1 MQKGDFQKDVFV
13 HRNKMYRFALSYLKN
28 EEEAKDVVQEVLM
41 KLWETRPDLESIN
54 NLEAWCMTLTR
65 NKSLDALKRAGRK
78 RNEKLEIHHEPAHAT
93 NHSPLQVVTEK
104 ESIENVKRITD
115 ELPEK
120 QKTAFTLREIQGY
133 SYLEICDIME
143 ISMSQVKVSIHRARN
158 TIKDE
163 LKKRYS
169 YE

>member
-1 MQKGDFQKDVFV
+1 
-13 HRNKMYRFALSYLKN
+13 MYRFALSYLKN
-28 EEEAKDVVQEVLM
+28 EEEAKDVVQEVLI
-41 KLWETRPDLESIN
+41 KLWETRSELEKVN
-54 NLEAWCMTLTR
+54 NIEAWCMTLTR

-104 ESIENVKRITD
+104 ESVENVKKIAD

-143 ISMSQVKVSIHRARN
+143 ISMSQVKVNIFRARN

>member
-13 HRNKMYRFALSYLKN
+13 HRNKMYRFALSYIKN

-41 KLWETRPDLESIN
+41 KMWETRSDLDEVK

-65 NKSLDALKRAGRK
+65 NKSLDALKRAGRQ
-78 RNEKLEIHHEPAHAT
+78 RNEKLEIHHEPSNST
-93 NHSPLQVVTEK
+93 SHSPLQVMTDK
-104 ESIENVKRITD
+104 ESIEHVKKIAD

-120 QKTAFTLREIQGY
+120 QKTALTLREVQGY
-133 SYLEICDIME
+133 SYLEICEIME
-143 ISMSQVKVSIHRARN
+143 INMSQVKVNIFRARN
-158 TIKDE
+158 TIKE
-163 LKKRYS
+163 QLKIRYS

>member
-1 MQKGDFQKDVFV
+1 MQKGDFQKDIFV
-13 HRNKMYRFALSYLKN
+13 HRNKMYRFALSYIKN
-28 EEEAKDVVQEVLM
+28 EEEAKDIVQEVLM
-41 KLWETRPDLESIN
+41 KLWETRSELEKVNS
-54 NLEAWCMTLTR
+54 LEAWCMTLTR

-78 RNEKLEIHHEPAHAT
+78 RNEKLEIHHEPAHST

-104 ESIENVKRITD
+104 ESIENVKKIAD
-115 ELPEK
+115 ELPEN

-133 SYLEICDIME
+133 SYLEICEIME
-143 ISMSQVKVSIHRARN
+143 ISMSQVKVNIFRARN
-158 TIKDE
+158 TIKDQ